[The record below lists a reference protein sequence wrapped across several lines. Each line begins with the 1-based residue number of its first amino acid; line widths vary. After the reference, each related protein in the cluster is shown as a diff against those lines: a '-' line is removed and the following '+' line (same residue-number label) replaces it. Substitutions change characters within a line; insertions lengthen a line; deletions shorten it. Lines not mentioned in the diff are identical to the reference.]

1 LQAIDLILEQWMESK
16 SKPSNLALA
25 CFEYISSR
33 DASKAVSIIDEHQM
47 NSIAA
52 RLLSSIKLHSDNL
65 AEALDA
71 VSLIENINFLVL
83 NATYFFIS
91 FSPGH
96 VFKITKILLSRLS
109 VLHLEQN
116 RLQAYCKVR
125 FEVDCR

>member
-1 LQAIDLILEQWMESK
+1 MILEQWLESK

-52 RLLSSIKLHSDNL
+52 KLLSSIKLHSDNL

-83 NATYFFIS
+83 NATYFHLI
-91 FSPGH
+91 
-96 VFKITKILLSRLS
+96 LSRSRFQNHENLTFTPISASSGTKSSPS
-109 VLHLEQN
+109 VLQSS
-116 RLQAYCKVR
+116 V
-125 FEVDCR
+125 